1 MAREEAKE
9 EDQETTEV
17 ADLDMTELEQEVLD
31 DNDFL
36 QHYEF
41 IEDEQA
47 EDEATIR
54 ELLGE
59 DDE

>member
-1 MAREEAKE
+1 MN
-9 EDQETTEV
+9 
-17 ADLDMTELEQEVLD
+17 ELEQEVLS
-31 DNDFL
+31 DNDFV

-47 EDEATIR
+47 DDEATIR